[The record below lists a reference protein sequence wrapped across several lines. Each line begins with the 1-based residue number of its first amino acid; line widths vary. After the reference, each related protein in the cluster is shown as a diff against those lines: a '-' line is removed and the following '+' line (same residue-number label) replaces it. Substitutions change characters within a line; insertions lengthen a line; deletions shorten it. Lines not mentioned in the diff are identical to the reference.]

1 MSHSNILTNI
11 APTTVGLQPIGQDA
25 HQQMA
30 GQVKRCILSK
40 DHAPACSEG
49 TDIQFTQLRDF
60 GSKRHLIRQSR
71 TDLDGRHE
79 FTFAVWQIVIRSSFA
94 DASFSSANDATE
106 PALGRIDPRLASL
119 RDRSCWLGCN
129 WGSDAINA
137 CPVDT
142 FRRQRQ
148 PQLLENDGDKETAD

>member
-1 MSHSNILTNI
+1 
-11 APTTVGLQPIGQDA
+11 
-25 HQQMA
+25 MA
-30 GQVKRCILSK
+30 GQMKRCILSK

-79 FTFAVWQIVIRSSFA
+79 FTFAVWHVIRSSFA
-94 DASFSSANDATE
+94 DGSLSPRSMRTE
-106 PALGRIDPRLASL
+106 IALGRIDPRSASL

-129 WGSDAINA
+129 WDSDAINA